1 MNDRRLSRLKLI
13 GIFAAFAG
21 PLLIASVLYFGQSW
35 FEFST
40 TTERGHLLSSGQI
53 LDSEN
58 FRLIK
63 DNQTTDVNDMPLLDG
78 RWLLLFHGTSVCD
91 LHCQASL
98 FKMRQA
104 RLVLGRDAARVRTV
118 YLLADA
124 QQSDPELNQLLL
136 QYPALSMYRIEDTA
150 GVSAQAPEFRQN
162 QVYIVDPFGNLVMFY
177 LPDAYSRDIIKDFKR
192 LLKASK
198 IG

>member
-1 MNDRRLSRLKLI
+1 MNNKRLSRLKLI

-21 PLLIASVLYFGQSW
+21 PVLIASILYFGQSW
-35 FEFST
+35 FEFDS
-40 TTERGHLLSSGQI
+40 TTERGNLLPSGQI
-53 LDSEN
+53 LDSEK
-58 FRLIK
+58 FRLVK
-63 DNQTTDVNDMPLLDG
+63 DGQTSDASGESLLDG
-78 RWLLLFHGTSVCD
+78 RWLLLFHGTRACD

-104 RLVLGRDAARVRTV
+104 RLVLGRDAARVRTI
-118 YLLADA
+118 YLLDEA
-124 QQSDPELNQLLL
+124 QQPNSELDQLLL
-136 QYPALSMYRIEDTA
+136 QYPALSVYRIEDITS
-150 GVSAQAPEFRQN
+150 VSAQAPGLRQN
-162 QVYIVDPFGNLVMFY
+162 QVYIADPFGNLVMFY

>member
-35 FEFST
+35 FEFSS
-40 TTERGHLLSSGQI
+40 TTERGHLLSSGQT

-63 DNQTTDVNDMPLLDG
+63 DDQASDANRAPLLDG
-78 RWLLLFHGTSVCD
+78 RWLLLFHGTGVCD
-91 LHCQASL
+91 LHCQANL

-124 QQSDPELNQLLL
+124 QQPDPELNQLLR
-136 QYPALSMYRIEDTA
+136 QYPALSLYRIEDTI

-162 QVYIVDPFGNLVMFY
+162 QVYIADPFGNLVMFY

>member
-1 MNDRRLSRLKLI
+1 MNNKRLSRLKLI
-13 GIFAAFAG
+13 GIFSAFAG
-21 PLLIASVLYFGQSW
+21 PLLIASVLYFGQDW
-35 FEFST
+35 FEFGS
-40 TTERGHLLSSGQI
+40 TERGQLLSSGQV

-58 FRLIK
+58 FDLIK
-63 DNQTTDVNDMPLLDG
+63 DDQTTDAKGAPLLDG
-78 RWLLLFHGTSVCD
+78 RWLLVFHGTRACD

-124 QQSDPELNQLLL
+124 QQPDAELNRLLL
-136 QYPALSMYRIEDTA
+136 QYPALSVYRIEDTA
-150 GVSAQAPEFRQN
+150 DVRAQAPQFRQN
-162 QVYIVDPFGNLVMFY
+162 QVYIADPFGNLVMFY

>member
-1 MNDRRLSRLKLI
+1 MNNRRISRLKLI

-35 FEFST
+35 FELGS
-40 TTERGHLLSSGQI
+40 TTERGHLLPSGQTI
-53 LDSEN
+53 DAEK

-63 DNQTTDVNDMPLLDG
+63 DDQTSNANNASLLDG
-78 RWLLLFHGTSVCD
+78 RWLLLFHGTRVCN

-118 YLLADA
+118 YLLADV
-124 QQSDPELNQLLL
+124 QQPDAKLNQLLI
-136 QYPALSMYRIEDTA
+136 QYPALSVYRIEDMA
-150 GVSAQAPEFRQN
+150 GVGSQAPELRQN
-162 QVYIVDPFGNLVMFY
+162 QVYIADPFGNLVMFY